1 MKVFGFW
8 ERLTKIVFFRNGQVT
23 VQPADQGAVDKSI
36 EIPDISPATG
46 QSVVLTDQAQTLK
59 NKTIS
64 GADNTF
70 QAIPGAALNADS
82 VTADK
87 LDPTTVGGAGLE
99 IVNNGGTDNLA
110 VKPDN
115 ISIEIESDAVQ
126 IKNLGVTTPKIAD
139 SAVTT
144 LKIADQNVTTAKIA
158 DANVTTVKIADA
170 NVTTAKILDAN
181 VTTAKIADS
190 AVTTEKIA
198 DNEVTN
204 AKLETAVAVDGTGIT
219 LDKLRIEDGVGS
231 NPDGRGK
238 VLKRDSTTGAV
249 VNGNQI
255 PSTGEVLTDTVA
267 QTALLKT
274 LDRLQTQLVSISMT
288 SSTVFHGNRVGVI
301 EVLSSVTGAITEINV
316 QNDDGAHLVIVN
328 KTAAPILIDNEA
340 VGASSGLQILT
351 GTGGPINLASN
362 GSLFLVYRTGT
373 VNKWHVIGGTGGGA
387 GGTVTQV
394 TTPVAHGFT
403 AADKGKALYLNG
415 SVYAPAI
422 ATAAN
427 TAEIVGILAGVIDS
441 DTFELATGG
450 AVESIS
456 GDDFE
461 GGSVPAKGTVIFLSA
476 SEAGKYTSTEP
487 TVIGQVSKPI
497 GIIFDSN
504 KLFMYN
510 MRGSVIGAAN
520 ARTQIS
526 LQNNATVTVQSVSG
540 YEAGEL
546 AGYVVITA
554 TTPVRFYVQ
563 AQFAKNGAGSDYNLS
578 FQTTGDTPP
587 AGFNVSITAGG
598 NIQVTLPNITGF
610 SAAQINFALNAP
622 AIGTSFPLSID
633 SSSINIVES
642 APLSNRN
649 RIINGDMRVDQRN
662 NGEVLS
668 YIQGES
674 KYNLDRWTTGLF
686 GTTYPSGTVLN
697 AQQST
702 DAPVGFTNSLKITA
716 AQDTT
721 FDSNRLGSFITHH
734 IEGYNVAD
742 FAFGTASA
750 AIITLSFWVK
760 SNKTGTMSISFENS
774 DADRAYGAIVN
785 IAQAATWERKT
796 ITFTGD
802 TLGTWRSD
810 NGRGLAITF
819 GMGNNGSWLTSAA
832 GTWSSTRAIFNPAQ
846 TNFLSTEDDYLAL
859 TGVQLEVGSKATAF
873 ERRPYGT
880 ELALCQRYFV
890 KIGQNPGQG
899 SGTFG
904 PCLRLTVDYN
914 QYMGTQQLPVS
925 LRNSTSVGITIA
937 GNTVHKPGVV
947 YEYSGNSISLYVVNP
962 HSVQATV
969 TPATNNTN
977 SYVLFLTENIFINNE
992 L

>member
-59 NKTIS
+59 NKTIN

-82 VTADK
+82 VTAAK
-87 LDPTTVGGAGLE
+87 LDPVTVGGAGLE
-99 IVNNGGTDNLA
+99 IVDNGGTDNLA

-115 ISIEIESDAVQ
+115 ISIEIASDAVQ
-126 IKNLGVTTPKIAD
+126 IKNLGVTTPKIVD

-649 RIINGDMRVDQRN
+649 VLINGNFDIWQRGTSQTI
-662 NGEVLS
+662 NGYGS
-668 YIQGES
+668 D
-674 KYNLDRWTTGLF
+674 DRWINESGGSTKTHSQQVFALGQTAVPGNPKYFSQTVVSSVAGAGNYVAKYQKIESVTTLAG
-686 GTTYPSGTVLN
+686 
-697 AQQST
+697 Q
-702 DAPVGFTNSLKITA
+702 TA
-716 AQDTT
+716 
-721 FDSNRLGSFITHH
+721 
-734 IEGYNVAD
+734 
-742 FAFGTASA
+742 
-750 AIITLSFWVK
+750 TLSFWAKADAPKNMAVEFGQ
-760 SNKTGTMSISFENS
+760 NFGTGGTPSPAVLSIGVTTIALTTSWKKYTVTVDIPS
-774 DADRAYGAIVN
+774 IAD
-785 IAQAATWERKT
+785 K
-796 ITFTGD
+796 
-802 TLGTWRSD
+802 TLGT
-810 NGRGLAITF
+810 NGNDFLQLTLWFDAGLDFNSRTNSLGQQSGTF
-819 GMGNNGSWLTSAA
+819 D
-832 GTWSSTRAIFNPAQ
+832 IAQ
-846 TNFLSTEDDYLAL
+846 
-859 TGVQLEVGSKATAF
+859 VQLEAGSRETAF
-873 ERRPYGT
+873 EKRPYGT
-880 ELALCQRYFV
+880 ELALCQRYYEQWTLTTEFSQISLATV
-890 KIGQNPGQG
+890 YSNNFIAMVLPYKVTKRGIPGSWSASPEAFNYF
-899 SGTFG
+899 SGVDGTILNLSVTEVYQPG
-904 PCLRLTVDYN
+904 VNSARVRLTSPTALTNGSSGFVISEE
-914 QYMGTQQLPVS
+914 GTSKDVPAYI
-925 LRNSTSVGITIA
+925 GISA
-937 GNTVHKPGVV
+937 
-947 YEYSGNSISLYVVNP
+947 
-962 HSVQATV
+962 
-969 TPATNNTN
+969 
-977 SYVLFLTENIFINNE
+977 E